1 MGTLFGVGV
10 ICGCWR
16 FVGGDVVINGGVG
29 YVVSSL
35 WAVMV
40 DVVVVSCWMVIFVV
54 VVVSGETCD
63 VMLEKIMVMLCSV
76 LLSPP
81 QIPAGLKGFLR
92 NPAGPHYNF
101 GDFELEEKHSVK
113 SSGILRT
120 T

>member
-1 MGTLFGVGV
+1 M
-10 ICGCWR
+10 
-16 FVGGDVVINGGVG
+16 GGDVVINGGVG

-40 DVVVVSCWMVIFVV
+40 DVVVVDVVVVSCWMVIFVV
-54 VVVSGETCD
+54 VVASGETCD
-63 VMLEKIMVMLCSV
+63 VMLERIMVMLCSV